1 MSVGSLKAFQEI
13 KDPTFL
19 VKLEGREDVTLELNE
34 VEVNALAPAGYESF
48 SIIFLGNPDRL
59 LGQGMFRFMHVE
71 LGELSIF
78 LSPKGVD
85 QEKAIYEAV
94 FNQAIG

>member
-1 MSVGSLKAFQEI
+1 MSVGSLKAFQDI
-13 KDPTFL
+13 TDPSFL
-19 VKLEGREDVTLELNE
+19 IKLEGHEDVTLELNE

-48 SIIFLGNPDRL
+48 SLFFLGNPDRL
-59 LGQGMFRFMHVE
+59 LDQGMFRFVHDE

-94 FNQAIG
+94 FNQAIE